1 MPKNFSY
8 NGFDFTFG
16 QKTYVMGIL
25 NVTPDSF
32 SDGGIH
38 YTLDRAVAR
47 AREMVEEGADI
58 IDIGG
63 ESTRPSADPVP
74 PDEEIG
80 RVIPVL
86 ERLVNEVD
94 VPISVDTYKSD
105 LARMALERG
114 ATIINDISGLRADP
128 RMPGVVAEF
137 GCPVVAMHIKGTPKN
152 MQDNP
157 TYVDAVGE
165 IIEYLRGSIDLALQ
179 AGLPGEK
186 IIVDPGIGF
195 GKTTAHNLEIMR
207 RLEEFRALEQ
217 PLLIGTSRKSFI
229 GNILNLP
236 VEERLFGTAA
246 TVAIAIAN
254 GADIVRVHDVRA
266 MKQVARMTDAMVRW
280 NHER

>member
-1 MPKNFSY
+1 
-8 NGFDFTFG
+8 
-16 QKTYVMGIL
+16 MGIL

-128 RMPGVVAEF
+128 RMAGVVADF
-137 GCPVVAMHIKGTPKN
+137 GCPVVVMHIKGTPKN

-157 TYVDAVGE
+157 TYVDVVGE

-236 VEERLFGTAA
+236 VEERLYGTAA

-266 MKQVARMTDAMVRW
+266 MKQVAQMTDAMVRW
-280 NHER
+280 NHDR